1 MEAVHLSETSLM
13 FSGIHGITSHR
24 NFSMK
29 SVEVGKALLLKRLET
44 LLCIRLIGE
53 KDLGEQLWLV

>member
-1 MEAVHLSETSLM
+1 
-13 FSGIHGITSHR
+13 
-24 NFSMK
+24 MK